1 MKGFLACLAAA
12 CVLAPSASAVVVTA
26 PAALPKGQLSVPAGH
41 GPTGLHGFA
50 QRVNESVPADHTY
63 TDIPAF
69 AWNPVRGASTYEIQL
84 ATSRSFSDS
93 TMLLDDATVRTPVTS
108 LQIQLPWM
116 TGEPYALW
124 VRVRA
129 AVGRRIT
136 RWSSP
141 WGFDTSWQTLPQ
153 QLNAPNGLVRWTPIA
168 GATAYE
174 VWYTDIGIRVRTLT
188 NVADEREYWAL
199 HPNNARSI
207 HWRVRALRYVAKT
220 ALPNKIQVISYGP
233 YSPPFTSTNK
243 TTIRPGQLVATNAI
257 SDVTSTSSRFR
268 SNSLMPGFTW
278 SGTMVGGLTSNI
290 GLYRV
295 YVFSDKE
302 CINSVTVGSLVG
314 GPAWAPRW
322 APPLQFPGTEAD
334 LAAFSAG
341 TVPLAYGGQAN
352 AQMPD
357 GTKIVTAEEVAGSA
371 SSSGSSGSSGASGAS
386 GSSSGSSSGSGSTT
400 TSSGSDPSFTTDPG
414 TVALPDNGR
423 YWWTVI
429 PVNAYADANGNITYQ
444 DAELAQDACR
454 QNGAQPVSMSA
465 FGMRSEPVTTT
476 RSSPLASGLLG
487 GRVVAASSKQPSFEQ
502 LPVVTWTAVYGAQS
516 YEIELSRKS
525 YPWRTAVAQ
534 TSLVPS
540 ATLNLTKRQA
550 GLWYYRVRG
559 VNGNL
564 PGSAINMTW
573 SRPTPIRISG
583 DVFKIVK

>member
-12 CVLAPSASAVVVTA
+12 CVLAPSASAAVLA
-26 PAALPKGQLSVPAGH
+26 GPPPALGH
-41 GPTGLHGFA
+41 RPTGLHGFA
-50 QRVNESVPADHTY
+50 QRANELVPADHTY

-69 AWNPVRGASTYEIQL
+69 AWNPVRGASSYELQL
-84 ATSRSFSDS
+84 ATSRTFSDS
-93 TMLLDDATVRTPVTS
+93 TMLVDDASVRTPVTS
-108 LQIQLPWM
+108 VQLQLPWM
-116 TGEPYALW
+116 TGQPYALW

-129 AVGRRIT
+129 AVGGRT
-136 RWSSP
+136 TQWSSP
-141 WGFDTSWQTLPQ
+141 WGFDTSWKTLPQ
-153 QLNAPNGLVRWTPIA
+153 KLTAPTGLVRWTPIA

-174 VWYTDIGIRVRTLT
+174 VWYTDIGLRVRTLT
-188 NVADEREYWAL
+188 NVADEREYWAF
-199 HPNNARSI
+199 HPDRARTI
-207 HWRVRALRYVAKT
+207 HWRVRALRYVAKP

-233 YSPPFTSTNK
+233 YSPMFTSTNK
-243 TTIRPGQLVATNAI
+243 TTIRSGQLVATNAI
-257 SDVTSTSSRFR
+257 SNVTSTPSRFR

-278 SGTMVGGLTSNI
+278 TGTMVGGFTSNM

-322 APPLQFPGTEAD
+322 APPLQFPGTTAD
-334 LAAFSAG
+334 LTAFSAG
-341 TVPLAYGGQAN
+341 TAPFTYGAQAN

-357 GTKIVTAEEVAGSA
+357 GTKIVTAEEVAGP
-371 SSSGSSGSSGASGAS
+371 SSSGSSGSSG
-386 GSSSGSSSGSGSTT
+386 SSSGSDSGSTT
-400 TSSGSDPSFTTDPG
+400 TSNGADPSFTTDPG
-414 TVALPDNGR
+414 SVALPDNDS

-429 PVNAYADANGNITYQ
+429 PVNAYADATGNITYQ

-454 QNGAQPVSMSA
+454 QNGAQPLSMSA

-476 RSSPLASGLLG
+476 KSSPLASGLLG
-487 GRVVAASSKQPSFEQ
+487 GRVVTASTRQPSFEQ
-502 LPVVTWTAVYGAQS
+502 LPVVTWTPVYGAQS
-516 YEIELSRKS
+516 YKIELSRKT
-525 YPWRTAVAQ
+525 YPWRPAVVQ

-540 ATLNLTKRQA
+540 VTLNLTKRQA

-573 SRPTPIRISG
+573 SRPTAIRISG